1 MHHSSARSAIARG
14 FPGDAIFSSSLVA
27 LFIRLMNRSRPR
39 RVLHILGSLN
49 RGGAETWLL
58 HALRH
63 TDRNEVAMDFLVH
76 QAEPGVYEDEVR
88 ALGAQIHRCLNPNK
102 MWQYG
107 RQLKNILLE
116 QGPYDALHSHVHFY
130 SGHTLRIARRCGVP
144 MRIAHSH
151 NDTSHFDNQAG
162 LARRAYLKLMSYWL
176 AKNTTHGLAA
186 SGKAAVSLFGP
197 NWQQDPRY
205 QILFCGVDL
214 EPFQHALDKNDVR
227 NEFGWSAENFI
238 VGHVGRFDEQKNHP
252 YLLQIFAEI
261 ARRRSDARL
270 LLVGVGDLQ
279 PRIKALATE
288 LNIAERVVFAGTR
301 PDVPRLMLGAMD
313 VFLLPSL
320 FEGLPLVLVEAQAAG
335 LPCYVSDVIAPET
348 TLVAPLM
355 RQLSLQS
362 SPAAWADAILVEQ
375 PRFARQTAYELV
387 EQSPL
392 NIQNSA
398 RALQQL
404 YQGKT
409 EPTPQA
415 VPQEL
420 VHS

>member
-1 MHHSSARSAIARG
+1 
-14 FPGDAIFSSSLVA
+14 
-27 LFIRLMNRSRPR
+27 MNRSRPR

-63 TDRNEVAMDFLVH
+63 TNRNEVALDFVVH
-76 QAEPGVYEDEVR
+76 LAEPGVYEQEVCS
-88 ALGAQIHRCLNPNK
+88 LGAQVHRCLNPQR

-107 RQLKNILLE
+107 RQFKKVLTE
-116 QGPYDALHSHVHFY
+116 HGPYDAVHSHVHFY
-130 SGHTLRIARRCGVP
+130 SGHALRIARRCGVP

-151 NDTSHFDNQAG
+151 NDTSHFDTQAG
-162 LARRAYLKLMSYWL
+162 LARRAYLRLMSYWI
-176 AKNTTHGLAA
+176 AKNATHGLAA
-186 SGKAAVSLFGP
+186 SGKAAASLFGAY
-197 NWQQDPRY
+197 WQADSRM

-214 EPFQHALDKNDVR
+214 QPFQQTVDFNRVR
-227 NEFGWSAENFI
+227 AEFGWSAENFI

-252 YLLQIFAEI
+252 FLLQIFAEI
-261 ARRRSDARL
+261 ARQRPEARL

-279 PRIKALATE
+279 PRIKALVAE
-288 LNIAERVVFAGTR
+288 LGLSERVAFAGTR

-313 VFLLPSL
+313 TFLLPSL

-335 LPCYVSDVIAPET
+335 LPCFVSDVIAPET

-362 SPAAWADAILVEQ
+362 PPAAWAATILAKQ
-375 PRFARQTAYELV
+375 PRFDRSTAFDLV

-398 RALQQL
+398 RALQEL
-404 YQGKT
+404 YLG
-409 EPTPQA
+409 TPKLVSQPL
-415 VPQEL
+415 PQEL
-420 VHS
+420 ALSQ

>member
-1 MHHSSARSAIARG
+1 
-14 FPGDAIFSSSLVA
+14 
-27 LFIRLMNRSRPR
+27 MNRSRPC
-39 RVLHILGSLN
+39 RVLHVLGSLN

-63 TDRNEVAMDFLVH
+63 TDRSEVAMDFLIH

-88 ALGAQIHRCLNPNK
+88 AHGSQIHRCLNPQK

-107 RQLKNILLE
+107 RQLKKILTE
-116 QGPYDALHSHVHFY
+116 HSPYDAVHSHVHFY
-130 SGHTLRIARRCGVP
+130 SGHILRVARGCGVP

-162 LARRAYLKLMSYWL
+162 LARRAYLRLMSYWL
-176 AKNTTHGLAA
+176 HKNATHGLAA
-186 SGKAAVSLFGP
+186 SGKAAVSLFGA
-197 NWQQDPRY
+197 NWQDDPRY

-214 EPFQHALDKNDVR
+214 QPFQQTFEANKIR
-227 NEFGWSAENFI
+227 AEFGWSEENFI
-238 VGHVGRFDEQKNHP
+238 IGHVGRFDEQKNHP
-252 YLLQIFAEI
+252 FLLQIFAEV
-261 ARRRSDARL
+261 ARRQPAARL
-270 LLVGVGDLQ
+270 LLVGIGDLQ
-279 PRIKALATE
+279 PKIKALVEE
-288 LNIAERVVFAGTR
+288 LKLSDHVAFAGTR

-313 VFLLPSL
+313 AFLLPSL

-335 LPCYVSDVIAPET
+335 LPCFVSDVIAPET

-355 RQLSLQS
+355 QKLSLQS
-362 SPAAWADAILVEQ
+362 PPMAWADAILAEQ
-375 PRFARQTAYELV
+375 THFARSAAYELV

-404 YQGKT
+404 YLGN
-409 EPTPQA
+409 PSHSPQA
-415 VPQEL
+415 LPQEL
-420 VHS
+420 ALSN

>member
-1 MHHSSARSAIARG
+1 M
-14 FPGDAIFSSSLVA
+14 P
-27 LFIRLMNRSRPR
+27 RSRPR

-88 ALGAQIHRCLNPNK
+88 ALGSQIHRCLNPNR

-107 RQLKNILLE
+107 RQLKKLLTDH
-116 QGPYDALHSHVHFY
+116 GPYDAVHSHVHFY
-130 SGHTLRIARRCGVP
+130 SGHILRIARQCGVP

-162 LARRAYLKLMSYWL
+162 LARRMYLRLMSHWL
-176 AKNTTHGLAA
+176 SKHATHGLAA
-186 SGKAAVSLFGP
+186 SGKAAVSLFGAH
-197 NWQQDPRY
+197 WQDDPRY

-214 EPFQHALDKNDVR
+214 QPFEKQVDPNEVR
-227 NEFGWSAENFI
+227 AEFGWNDQHFI

-252 YLLQIFAEI
+252 FLIQIFAEI
-261 ARRRSDARL
+261 ARQRPEARL
-270 LLVGVGDLQ
+270 LLVGIGD
-279 PRIKALATE
+279 REAEIKALVAQ
-288 LNIAERVVFAGTR
+288 LGLADRVAFAGTR
-301 PDVPRLMLGAMD
+301 PDVPRLMLGAME
-313 VFLLPSL
+313 VFALPSL

-335 LPCYVSDVIAPET
+335 LPCYVSNVIAPET

-362 SPAAWADAILVEQ
+362 PPASWAETILAERSHF
-375 PRFARQTAYELV
+375 PRQMAHEIV

-392 NIQNSA
+392 NIKNSA
-398 RALQQL
+398 QALRQL
-404 YQGKT
+404 YQGKMSP
-409 EPTPQA
+409 EPQA
-415 VPQEL
+415 LAQEL
-420 VHS
+420 ALSHE